1 MIDSKRLIELMP
13 RLTGNEYKVFVYLL
27 YGYEMA
33 RNAYNQPYYERSQSK
48 IEEDTGVKVK
58 TLKRAVDVLEEQ
70 RLITCERAKNGSIK
84 ACTKYYILDYETY
97 TVQNNH
103 RNPVQNDLFIKDNK
117 DKEKETSNKTVLPD
131 LKPLYDRSKQLGDML
146 GAHTTIEGINRIKDE
161 FIKLWDEGKTLYKYE
176 DRYQADKSKN
186 WEAFRKRYDGAKS
199 RINKSTNTH
208 TPKEDKKDKRDCS
221 EMNGVGAPPR
231 RRSGLEWDMRSFNP
245 NYAAGMDFHPSIIN
259 NYLNSLR
266 AFLEKGYRLD
276 EEQLNR
282 AILSVREWIENN
294 WVDGVKEELADVDEE
309 GEVWLSKEQWKEYV
323 RRAITAFNIDP
334 VKPPRIPSSDDDV
347 F

>member
-33 RNAYNQPYYERSQSK
+33 RNAYNQPYYERSQIK

-58 TLKRAVDVLEEQ
+58 TLKRAIDVLEEQ

-103 RNPVQNDLFIKDNK
+103 SNPVQNDLYIKDNN
-117 DKEKETSNKTVLPD
+117 DIEKETSNKTVLPD

-146 GAHTTIEGINRIKDE
+146 RAQTTIDGINRIKDE
-161 FIKLWDEGKTLYKYE
+161 FIKLWDEGKSLYKYE
-176 DRYQADKSKN
+176 ERYQADKDKN
-186 WEAFRKRYDGAKS
+186 WEAFRKRYNWVKG
-199 RINKSTNTH
+199 RINRSANTH
-208 TPKEDKKDKRDCS
+208 TPKADKKDKRDFS

-231 RRSGLEWDMRSFNP
+231 RRSELEWDMQSYNP
-245 NYAAGMDFHPSIIN
+245 ECAEMPFHPAIFTK
-259 NYLNSLR
+259 YLNSLIKY
-266 AFLEKGYRLD
+266 LKGGYYLD
-276 EEQLNR
+276 KDQLNK
-282 AILSVREWIENN
+282 AILSIREWIEKN
-294 WVDGVKEELADVDEE
+294 WVDGVEEMSAGADSE
-309 GEVWLSKEQWKEYV
+309 GEIMLTKGEWKEYA
-323 RRAITAFNIDP
+323 RNLISAFNTDP
-334 VKPPRIPSSDDDV
+334 INPPRQATSDDDV